1 MPKVKLSPNLRVHV
15 PGKIQILPPFL
26 SLLPPLTPRRR
37 RRQRLKE
44 EGMEVG
50 QKKGKG
56 GLGSADWE
64 RMRTEGIREGGGTGV
79 CKL

>member
-1 MPKVKLSPNLRVHV
+1 
-15 PGKIQILPPFL
+15 
-26 SLLPPLTPRRR
+26 
-37 RRQRLKE
+37 
-44 EGMEVG
+44 MEVG